1 MESKKGAFYDL
12 VPEVSLYHSY
22 HILFIKSGSLSPA
35 HTQGEAPLFEG
46 KRVKAYVDG
55 FENHHT
61 G

>member
-22 HILFIKSGSLSPA
+22 HILFIRSGSLSPA

-46 KRVKAYVDG
+46 KRVKELHG
-55 FENHHT
+55 WI
-61 G
+61 